1 MTKSSLLKM
10 RSAWVSAYVDGDI
23 AQLNLAESSHFFVK
37 RGSKILTKAQQISQ
51 IQRHLSEETWGEY
64 DFHTHDEITE
74 ISENQQWASITGKG
88 SMRRDGKIRSR
99 FDFLELWLVD
109 DGRWQIATLCY
120 DEKGFDREIT
130 AGRLDPE

>member
-1 MTKSSLLKM
+1 MTKSSLMKM
-10 RSAWVSAYVDGDI
+10 RRSWVNAYVDGDI
-23 AQLNLAESSHFFVK
+23 GQLNLAESAHFFVK

-51 IQRHLSEETWGEY
+51 IQRRLSEETWGDF

-74 ISENQQWASITGKG
+74 ISENQHWASIKGKG
-88 SMRRDGKIRSR
+88 SMRRDGKMRSR

-109 DGRWQIATLCY
+109 DGRWQIAALCY
-120 DEKGFDREIT
+120 DETGFDMGTT